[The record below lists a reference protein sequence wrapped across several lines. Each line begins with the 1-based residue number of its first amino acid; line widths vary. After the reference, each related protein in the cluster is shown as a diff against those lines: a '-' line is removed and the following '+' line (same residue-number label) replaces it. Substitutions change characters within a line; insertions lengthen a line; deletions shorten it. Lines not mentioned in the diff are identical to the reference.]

1 MTIHLVKL
9 CVGVESVDD
18 LRTWQSDY
26 INSLKGCGA
35 DPEVMHVTRQMPKRA
50 EDLLNGGSLYWV
62 IKGHIAVRQRILAL
76 RTVVKNNVP
85 HCGIVL
91 DPELVTTLHRFR
103 NPFQGWRYLETADAP
118 PDVRAVKG
126 GDMPEELKIEL
137 AQLGL
142 L

>member
-9 CVGVESVDD
+9 CVGVQSVEE
-18 LRTWQSDY
+18 LRTWQTDY
-26 INSLKGCGA
+26 IKDLKACGV
-35 DPEVMHVTRQMPKRA
+35 DPEVMHITRQMPKRA
-50 EDLLNGGSLYWV
+50 DELLDGGSLYWV
-62 IKGHIAVRQRILAL
+62 IKGHVAVRQRILAL
-76 RTVVKNNVP
+76 KTVVKNGGP

-103 NPFQGWRYLETADAP
+103 DPFQGWRYLKPEDAP

-126 GDMPEELKIEL
+126 GDLPEDLKIEL